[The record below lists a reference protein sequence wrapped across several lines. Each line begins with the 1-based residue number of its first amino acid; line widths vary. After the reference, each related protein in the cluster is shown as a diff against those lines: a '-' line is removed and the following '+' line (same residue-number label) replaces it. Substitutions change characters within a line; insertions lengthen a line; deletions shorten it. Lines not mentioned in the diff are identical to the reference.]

1 MKRPASTAAWLA
13 LGWPAAVCA
22 QDAGLRE
29 LSPVV
34 VSASALPLTEATV
47 NQHVSVYT
55 REQIERE
62 APASV
67 AEFLSRRAGAV
78 VDRRARSGGFG
89 SLFLRGAD
97 PSHVVV
103 LIDGI

>member
-1 MKRPASTAAWLA
+1 MKRLVSIATWLA
-13 LGWPAAVCA
+13 LPWPAAVCA
-22 QDAGLRE
+22 QDAAPRE

-34 VSASALPLTEATV
+34 VYSTVLPLTESTV

-67 AEFLSRRAGAV
+67 AEFLSRR
-78 VDRRARSGGFG
+78 GGMM
-89 SLFLRGAD
+89 LC
-97 PSHVVV
+97 
-103 LIDGI
+103 